1 MWILKALWF
10 IFPEFIE
17 TEIDEIS
24 ARLNT
29 HYIRKSTFDAVS
41 RQPRELL
48 FLPESFRNEHRGI
61 YLTNEDIVLE
71 EDNFLLRVEKM
82 IKAIDEEFYNHFRYV
97 ISQKGLSHPPR
108 DTSRE
113 LEILRVQENFI
124 KHL

>member
-24 ARLNT
+24 AHLNT
-29 HYIRKSTFDAVS
+29 HYIRKSTFDTVS
-41 RQPRELL
+41 RQSRELL
-48 FLPESFRNEHRGI
+48 FLPESFSNEHRGI

-108 DTSRE
+108 DCESSRE
-113 LEILRVQENFI
+113 LYKTLINTALF
-124 KHL
+124 